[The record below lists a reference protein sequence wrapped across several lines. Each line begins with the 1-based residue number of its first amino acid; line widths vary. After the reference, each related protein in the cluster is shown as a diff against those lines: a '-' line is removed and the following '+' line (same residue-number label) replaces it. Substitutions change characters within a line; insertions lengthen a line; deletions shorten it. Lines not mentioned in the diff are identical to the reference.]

1 MIQKADQDRSSFALG
16 FRRAM
21 ETKSPVA
28 IIAGKARTIA
38 SLRFA
43 FSHLNLLAAKY

>member
-16 FRRAM
+16 FQRAM

-28 IIAGKARTIA
+28 VIAGKARAIA
-38 SLRFA
+38 SLQICIFP
-43 FSHLNLLAAKY
+43 FKFICG